1 MELPLDKK
9 HIAVIGDFP
18 PISSDTHIY
27 MPLFHDLAEFSV
39 KNLTETFNKILK
51 IYPRGYDKLSK
62 GNKRILVGIQD
73 IDIYFSIVLDSK
85 AVDNAISKFLK
96 NKHNKIDTIISCQD
110 EDLFKK
116 TETFKATKAV
126 IYNLPTPKKREYDDS
141 DIEEPMDE
149 GSKYAIYLG
158 ILHKYIIKTRIWEL
172 CPIYNSIKKIS
183 KTMEMNT
190 QS

>member
-1 MELPLDKK
+1 
-9 HIAVIGDFP
+9 
-18 PISSDTHIY
+18 
-27 MPLFHDLAEFSV
+27 
-39 KNLTETFNKILK
+39 
-51 IYPRGYDKLSK
+51 
-62 GNKRILVGIQD
+62 
-73 IDIYFSIVLDSK
+73 
-85 AVDNAISKFLK
+85 
-96 NKHNKIDTIISCQD
+96 
-110 EDLFKK
+110 LFKK